1 MHETMSMFKDPR
13 IWVAIGAGGLGA
25 WLLAVALVSPR
36 RPAVAKEAASEIR
49 YVCRES
55 GEVFTRPLTAETLAH
70 PETGRMT
77 LVPAI
82 FDAKKNQWR
91 PGPPLDVMRK
101 KGLLRPAS

>member
-1 MHETMSMFKDPR
+1 MSMFKDPR
-13 IWVAIGAGGLGA
+13 MWVAIGAGILGA
-25 WLLAVALVSPR
+25 WLLGAALLPQR
-36 RPAVAKEAASEIR
+36 RPAVAKEAAPEIR

-55 GEVFTRPLTAETLAH
+55 GEVFMRPLTAETLAH

-82 FDAKKNQWR
+82 FDTKKKQWR

-101 KGLLRPAS
+101 KGLLRPES